1 MNSIGVKYGYQVML
15 TRKMAVVPQVGYSV
29 NMLTAK
35 QEDGSVSFG
44 DGASCKALTIGAKF
58 LAVPMKHVYVFI
70 APEYGIA
77 MGKDK
82 SFDLISTQADF
93 SQGGF
98 AATLG
103 IMATF

>member
-1 MNSIGVKYGYQVML
+1 
-15 TRKMAVVPQVGYSV
+15 
-29 NMLTAK
+29 
-35 QEDGSVSFG
+35 
-44 DGASCKALTIGAKF
+44 
-58 LAVPMKHVYVFI
+58 
-70 APEYGIA
+70 